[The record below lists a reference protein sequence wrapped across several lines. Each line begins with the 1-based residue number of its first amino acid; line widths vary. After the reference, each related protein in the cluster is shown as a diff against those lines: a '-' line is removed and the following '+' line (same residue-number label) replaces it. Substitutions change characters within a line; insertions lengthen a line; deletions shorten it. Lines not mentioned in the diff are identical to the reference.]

1 MSEKAESVASVQE
14 VQMTTEEVTLEIA
27 DTRPNDVELETFEK
41 EVVTKTKK
49 KATTRKKKPEII
61 ADIQRLRPGQY
72 SESMLRK
79 MRKAE
84 LEDMLVRLLEDSIS
98 VCSEI
103 PPIQEPGVEAPPRN
117 DIVAKTMY
125 NGVILFSNL
134 CEMLSWQTKRYTGGY
149 VLDNFS
155 QQLEQNKE
163 DLQEICVELAEEYQE
178 VVAAYCSVESRLASQ
193 TQPPRPSTANSS
205 LMLSTLMN
213 LTRTLLTLCSQAIKS
228 VSEPRRNLCVYSCCL
243 MTRLRERTVTLTR

>member
-1 MSEKAESVASVQE
+1 
-14 VQMTTEEVTLEIA
+14 MTTEEVTLEIA

-178 VVAAYCSVESRLASQ
+178 VVAAYCSVESRLALIFISAGLRSAKHFSHTNKYACQ
-193 TQPPRPSTANSS
+193 IQSPSLHSFTAGIGKDVPSEVPAPSSGKPVRSPVHLRKPSRPDPVP
-205 LMLSTLMN
+205 
-213 LTRTLLTLCSQAIKS
+213 RTL
-228 VSEPRRNLCVYSCCL
+228 P
-243 MTRLRERTVTLTR
+243 